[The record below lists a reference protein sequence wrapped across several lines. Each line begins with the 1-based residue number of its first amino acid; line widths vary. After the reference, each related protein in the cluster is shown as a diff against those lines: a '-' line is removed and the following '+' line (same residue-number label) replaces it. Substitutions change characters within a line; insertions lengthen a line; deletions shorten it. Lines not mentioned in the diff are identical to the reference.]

1 MQEVKGSNP
10 FESTRIYSPKGLEI
24 NLYNFFFQALSIFDM
39 SIIRSLAN
47 WNKEKIN
54 IFQKKKKCFPKERQ
68 IWVCKL
74 GINIGREQ
82 NGNLKEFVR
91 PVLILNHFG
100 ENFFVLP
107 LTSQLKNNRFRFL
120 LTGNN
125 IGLSKESELMLDQ
138 IRTISQKRMI
148 WQIGWCSK
156 DSFGQIKNRMS
167 ELILLGPKA
176 NK

>member
-1 MQEVKGSNP
+1 M
-10 FESTRIYSPKGLEI
+10 STIK
-24 NLYNFFFQALSIFDM
+24 NLIH
-39 SIIRSLAN
+39 

-54 IFQKKKKCFPKERQ
+54 IFKNNKKCFPKERQ

-100 ENFFVLP
+100 ENFFALP
-107 LTSQLKNNRFRFL
+107 LTSQLKKNQFRFL
-120 LTGNN
+120 LTSSN
-125 IGLSKESELMLDQ
+125 IGLSKESEVILDQ
-138 IRTISQKRMI
+138 IKTISQKRMI
-148 WQIGWCSK
+148 WQIGWCDKADFSK
-156 DSFGQIKNRMS
+156 IKNRMS